1 VSQLPNSYQ
10 LLHLSS
16 LDSTNEQARRMAADG
31 VRAPHWILADQQT
44 AGRGRR
50 GRAWSS
56 PTGNLMTTLY
66 LPVSMAADEA
76 GQLAFVAGLALHKT
90 VLGLVEDRGE
100 VRLKWPNDV
109 LINGAKVSGIL
120 LESALAKS
128 NQLDWLAIGLGLNLQ
143 HYPED
148 TPYPASSVKAIAG
161 SAPDNVQALHI
172 LAAAFEHFYL
182 QWKSAGFA
190 TILTAWR
197 QVAQNI
203 GQPITARLETEEING
218 IFEDIDATGALI
230 LRGDDNQRRVI
241 SAADIFFP
249 GLNI

>member
-1 VSQLPNSYQ
+1 MSKLPNSCQ

-16 LDSTNEQARRMAADG
+16 LDSTNEQARRMAEDG

-66 LPVSMAADEA
+66 LPVNMPADEA
-76 GQLAFVAGLALHKT
+76 GQLAFVAGLALHRT
-90 VLGLVEDRGE
+90 VVSLVGEEPE

-120 LESALAKS
+120 LESALSKS
-128 NQLDWLAIGLGLNLQ
+128 NQLDWLAIGLGLNLE

-148 TPYPASSVKAIAG
+148 TPYPASSVKAIVG
-161 SAPDNVQALHI
+161 SAPDNLQALHV
-172 LAAAFEHFYL
+172 LAAAFDHFYL
-182 QWKSAGFA
+182 QWKSTGFA
-190 TILTAWR
+190 AILTAWR

-203 GQPITARLETEEING
+203 GQPITARLETEDVNG
-218 IFEDIDATGALI
+218 IFEDIDENGALI
-230 LRGDDNQRRVI
+230 LRGEDAQRRII
-241 SAADIFFP
+241 SAADIFFQD
-249 GLNI
+249 